1 MGNSI
6 EDCRAFKGKVKKLID
21 NKCLTFKEDNPNI
34 KSNHFLDHSGPSIND
49 VEKCSSS
56 QTIKKKDRGY
66 EDSSDDYSCKIK

>member
-6 EDCRAFKGKVKKLID
+6 EDCRAFKGKVQKLID

-34 KSNHFLDHSGPSIND
+34 KSNHLVDHSCPSIND

-56 QTIKKKDRGY
+56 QTIKKGRGY
-66 EDSSDDYSCKIK
+66 EDSSDDFSCTIK